1 MQALPSVD
9 VKLRLRWIAS
19 LPLEYSIARAVEHE
33 IHAHRQKKLAV
44 ADVNVYRYGTTDILD
59 IDSPEAHEAAAASH
73 YTEQM
78 RRISWAIQAHKI
90 TSHEEVMKAIRASS
104 DSLVEKTSYATWESA
119 FLDRRERAREVL
131 SGREVAK
138 TGIFS
143 CPKCKSFDV
152 DTDQKQTRSADEPMT
167 IFCTCNSCG
176 SRFIR

>member
-9 VKLRLRWIAS
+9 VKLRLKWIAS
-19 LPLEYSIARAVEHE
+19 LPLDYTIARAVEHE
-33 IHAHRQKKLAV
+33 IHANRQQQLSV
-44 ADVNVYRYGTTDILD
+44 ADVNVYRYGSTDILA
-59 IDSPEAHEAAAASH
+59 IDCPEAHEAAAAAH

-78 RRISWAIQAHKI
+78 RRISWAIQCHKLK
-90 TSHEEVMKAIRASS
+90 SHEEAMNAIKASS
-104 DSLVEKTSYATWESA
+104 DSLVEKTSYAAWESE

-131 SGREVAK
+131 SGREVVK
-138 TGIFS
+138 SGIFS